1 MDKTKQ
7 PMLWGPLALA
17 LLGCCNPLLA
27 SNIKGIN
34 GGMPNR
40 ISMNVTVP
48 KQTQG
53 ATFGEKVN
61 AGLHAAG
68 SALGQGASAI
78 VVECGQDAC
87 AVTFPDGRGY
97 RADTTGMTLQP
108 LTKGQSEALRKG
120 GAPLA
125 QGASWL
131 GGALPGGAIL
141 SAAVSSVGSVAGGA
155 GGGAAAASYARVGQ
169 VTIEPTPLRSAS
181 STDGMVD
188 VLDPLGDG
196 DYTLTVVVE
205 KAASG
210 LKDTLKTQ
218 VRAAAPQRIRI
229 EVGFSVEA
237 GVLKTKHDTAK
248 NSVGNIR

>member
-7 PMLWGPLALA
+7 QMLWGPLALA

-27 SNIKGIN
+27 SNINGIN

-78 VVECGQDAC
+78 VIECGQDAC

-97 RADTTGMTLQP
+97 RADTTRMTLQP

-125 QGASWL
+125 QGASLL

-141 SAAVSSVGSVAGGA
+141 SAAVSSVGSLAGG
-155 GGGAAAASYARVGQ
+155 GGGAAAASYAATGRMSPQ
-169 VTIEPTPLRSAS
+169 ETPLRAS
-181 STDGMVD
+181 ISPQGEVD
-188 VLDPLGDG
+188 VLDALVDG
-196 DYTLTVVVE
+196 DYVVTVVVA
-205 KAASG
+205 KVHGG

-218 VRAAAPQRIRI
+218 VRAAVTQQVRI

-237 GVLKTKHDTAK
+237 GVLKTKHNTAK
-248 NSVGNIR
+248 SSVRNNR